1 MEGKWREEGGERRR
15 ENTKREESEEGKG
28 RKHDS
33 KQETGS
39 GIAFKKRE
47 VVYRRLEREKRENMA
62 LRVKCELCSEANADL
77 YDVGQKMTT
86 CSICISRY
94 EHATTGSIESTF
106 KLKLILVCTRP
117 FRHLSFV
124 SLENVLT

>member
-1 MEGKWREEGGERRR
+1 MKGGERIRR
-15 ENTKREESEEGKG
+15 ERKLKRVREESTIVNK
-28 RKHDS
+28 R
-33 KQETGS
+33 QEAVSRLKNG
-39 GIAFKKRE
+39 E